1 MDLKAAIDE
10 WLSTA
15 RTARTSGTVKSAQS
29 AQYAQLANPKKPA
42 NPFVVDDEPDPK
54 MPEGRLLTD
63 GRATRKAILDT
74 VREAVAKRF
83 PIENDNYRIELAD
96 VKYEGPTN
104 YTLAQQKQAILSDR
118 KLGCNL
124 FGTWR
129 LVDKKSGK
137 VLDEKRDSVMRV
149 PYYTNRGTIIN
160 NGSEYT
166 VINQARLSPGVYTRR
181 KQNGDLETQF
191 NVANGKGFRLELDRA
206 TGKVG
211 MRMGQANIPLYSVL
225 KSMGVSDKELAKA
238 WGNDVALA
246 NADSDNPSAVDRL
259 YSRLAG
265 FNEDPLATRQSKEA
279 YIRSELS
286 RFGLDPSTV
295 VRTLGLENVRGVTPE
310 VLLRASQKLINVNR
324 GVEEP
329 DNRDNPR
336 FSKFYGVEHMLGER
350 IDKDSAKLL
359 KPLLFR
365 VGRDKSLA
373 RVGRNALGGYIDGF
387 LSTSGLAQPG
397 EEANPMS
404 ILTQQ
409 SRITRTGEGGISS
422 PDLITP
428 EARGVQG
435 DYLGFVDFIAG
446 PECMPRG
453 CEVFTRN
460 GWIKWEDATD
470 RTEFACLI
478 DGTLEFHHPFK
489 LHAHDYVG
497 DLYCASS
504 KFVSYRYTPN
514 HKMYVNPC
522 FKLKS
527 GKMTGYKFE
536 YAKDV
541 SRRSRNVMTGG
552 HGANVGSGV
561 KYFTLPD
568 TPVTANNQ
576 TKVPPID
583 IRDWSE
589 FMGWYLSEGNTY
601 IGRGKTS
608 KDNCY
613 NVRIT
618 QEKYIDELTR
628 LMDRL
633 PLRYR
638 IIKHNGVPGRVD
650 ICGKQ
655 LALYLSEFGKS
666 ADKYIPEYLLDA
678 PIEARERLLKGLMLG
693 DGRRKRDTWTY
704 LTVSERLARDV
715 ERLGFGLGF
724 SIHTRFEKDNR
735 PQSNYGGTYAVHFCK
750 KNSRGLKYKDKWY
763 KGNYYTEHYEGKVYC
778 ADVPG
783 HLLFVRASSSTMGHW
798 TGNSSSAG
806 VDVRGAYGTVI
817 GRDNKLYNVFRN
829 MRTGKKE
836 YLSLDA
842 AADKTIAFPGQDPK
856 SPYMYCMRDGVPTKV
871 KTEEVDYVV
880 PSFARMLGSGI
891 NMNPMPTSVFGMRTF
906 YSSKFWEQYLPQ
918 KKGEVPL
925 VDSLMPDGKT
935 TFNEYYGRKAGCVT
949 SPMSGTVTKVSEDG
963 ITVTGDDGKSETMD
977 LVTNLPFNRM
987 SAVSFYPTVKK
998 GMRVGK
1004 GDILANS
1011 NFTDAK
1017 TGAFNMGQNL
1027 KVAVM
1032 TAPRNADSYEDS
1044 ITISEDAA
1052 KRLATTRL
1060 YNFDQD
1066 TRDGVRISKNGFLAA
1081 FPKEF
1086 TKEQAE
1092 KLDDNGVAKVG
1103 VELRRGDPIIAATGP
1118 KLLSGENAQLGRLS
1132 SVLKNALTNKSQ
1144 VWEHDW
1150 PGVVTDVVAGPNGAK
1165 VLIKSEPPIKVG
1177 DKLCYDEDTEV
1188 LTFDGWKFIKD
1199 VTLDDFVAT
1208 LNPETGEFEYISPE
1222 AVRKYEHKGRMY
1234 AVRTQSIDLVV
1245 TENHRMFVKR
1255 RGKKSFGFEEA
1266 AGLVGKRV
1274 EYKKDGFW
1282 VGVDVPTF
1290 TFPAHQARHRWGL
1303 LTSPGVTIKM
1313 DTYLMILGMC
1323 LSKGNS
1329 GLNCGHRRFGIDM
1342 TQVKCGP
1349 RLEAMKALD
1358 EAGVKY
1364 TYNKSSHK
1372 ITLNGRHLA
1381 HHFSQFGHS
1390 CEKRIPKFV
1399 FGLSRRQQEI
1409 LFKWMTWGD
1418 GHFEKGVPKSYFT
1431 SSKGLAD
1438 DMQRLC
1444 LHIGKAAITFLG
1456 ETAGASRCGIDGRR
1470 MTAKRGQYQVQI
1482 INSKLTPRVNH
1493 SHAKTQ
1499 FAQSEGFIDY
1509 DGFVYCCT
1517 MPKWHA
1523 IYVRRNGKACWC
1535 GNSPRFALK
1544 GVVAT
1549 ILPTDKMPRD
1559 AATNEPY
1566 DMLVNPMGFLSR
1578 VAPGQLMEMAL
1589 GKLARKT
1596 GRQVRIPQL
1605 PPEEGWLNWTRGQLK
1620 ENGVSE
1626 TADVFDPQTGRTI
1639 KNIGDGYMYVQ
1650 AMHHLAEKK
1659 FSARGLEG
1667 AYTQDQQPAK
1677 GGVDGA
1683 KKISGFD
1690 ANALLSHGATEVLK
1704 DAMTTRGQSNAEY
1717 WRKLRLGLPIEEPGV
1732 PFIYEK
1738 FLNNLRAGG
1747 INVVEKGGVTS
1758 IMPQTDADIERMAEG
1773 RVVNTSQMVDSDFK
1787 PVRGGMFDL
1796 GATGGMG
1803 GTRWSMIE
1811 LDEPVP
1817 NPVMEEPVR
1826 RVLGLTAKGL
1836 SRVLSGIDALD
1847 GKTGGA
1853 AVKEALSKVN
1863 VDAMIDQARN
1873 DVRTKRGSARD
1884 NAVKVLGYLTS
1895 AKKMGMEPKDWMIS
1909 KVPVIP
1915 PAFRPISKAGDTA
1928 LVPDANELYKELIE
1942 TRNNYATLAKDLPPS
1957 ALADERLGVY
1967 KAVKAAY
1974 GLGDSVTAEGQAKN
1988 LKGPIRQV
1996 VGEIPKHGQFQY
2008 KVVAKNQDLVG
2019 RSVTVPDKNLS
2030 MDQVGIPEEMAWT
2043 MYKPFVV
2050 RKLAQRG
2057 YTPVDATRMIE
2068 EKTPAARHILD
2079 DVMREKPIL
2088 MDRAPTWH
2096 KFNIMAFKPFIV
2108 DGREIRV
2115 CPLIDSGFS
2124 MDHDGDLSRSPYI
2137 TTFLS
2142 EEFINNYWAT
2152 KDSDLCYD
2160 PSIINYVT
2168 EVENMTKES
2177 VVVNGE
2183 NVPGVITNIR
2193 WDEFPR
2199 HDNPTM
2205 NSHPNANFYAVP
2217 DGVCVRAYDEKS
2229 GGLVWAPVRYWSH
2242 HGVNE
2247 KIEIVTVELS
2257 SGRQIITDDD
2267 PRGVYG
2273 IDPKTME
2280 FGRWRP
2286 SEAVGKFVPRCVKDG
2301 ELVTSVTEVRLPESS
2316 SKRNELLR
2324 SKMPLDR
2331 ETGWFL
2337 GAMIGD
2343 GWAAQS
2349 KGDEISINFCC
2360 DKGRNDLGEQFRKAI
2375 AHAFTEDGILHV
2387 GEALQAKESV
2397 GDRYGDA
2404 VRLTYSNATLAEYID
2419 GLIGHGD
2426 ANKHL
2431 PRFWQKAPPE
2441 FRLGLF
2447 EGLMDTDGTLAIV
2460 KAKSK
2465 SDKQLMSNY
2474 CTISMTLA
2482 TEFQYLCRTLGV
2494 DSKLT
2499 TQKTPAG
2506 GKRWQVSIST
2516 KNLKKLGLKLH
2527 SPRKAKALEDA
2538 EVKDETSAGG
2548 RKHIIPVPMD
2558 ELKRVSGILLEL
2570 DKSAYISLNKT
2581 GRQGYATS
2589 NVAGKIAKVLKATP
2603 ELQTASWKAWL
2614 GLYDNLDRVVWER
2627 VEGFTNTGMFEEGFD
2642 LTVPGYETFM
2652 NSEGVIV
2659 SNTVNIH
2666 VPASE
2671 KASKEAL
2678 EKMLPSKNLFSLT
2691 DLQSVR
2697 YKPEKEQVSGLWALT
2712 SGKSGREVRVFDTKS
2727 EAIRAYRNG
2736 EIGANDPVEIR
2747 KKV

>member
-15 RTARTSGTVKSAQS
+15 RTVKSAQS
-29 AQYAQLANPKKPA
+29 TQPVQRKAPV

-63 GRATRKAILDT
+63 GKATRKAILDT
-74 VREAVAKRF
+74 VRESVAKRF

-96 VKYEGPTN
+96 VKYEGPTI

-137 VLDEKRDSVMRV
+137 VIEEKRDSVMRV

-238 WGNDVALA
+238 WGSDVALA
-246 NADSDNPSAVDRL
+246 NANSDNPSAVDKL
-259 YSRLAG
+259 YARLAG
-265 FNEDPLATRQSKEA
+265 FNEDPLATRQAKEA
-279 YIRSELS
+279 YIKSELS

-295 VRTLGLENVRGVTPE
+295 VRTLGLENVNGVTPE

-435 DYLGFVDFIAG
+435 DYLGFVDFLAG
-446 PECMPRG
+446 PE
-453 CEVFTRN
+453 
-460 GWIKWEDATD
+460 
-470 RTEFACLI
+470 
-478 DGTLEFHHPFK
+478 
-489 LHAHDYVG
+489 
-497 DLYCASS
+497 
-504 KFVSYRYTPN
+504 
-514 HKMYVNPC
+514 
-522 FKLKS
+522 
-527 GKMTGYKFE
+527 
-536 YAKDV
+536 
-541 SRRSRNVMTGG
+541 
-552 HGANVGSGV
+552 
-561 KYFTLPD
+561 
-568 TPVTANNQ
+568 
-576 TKVPPID
+576 
-583 IRDWSE
+583 
-589 FMGWYLSEGNTY
+589 
-601 IGRGKTS
+601 
-608 KDNCY
+608 
-613 NVRIT
+613 
-618 QEKYIDELTR
+618 
-628 LMDRL
+628 
-633 PLRYR
+633 
-638 IIKHNGVPGRVD
+638 
-650 ICGKQ
+650 
-655 LALYLSEFGKS
+655 
-666 ADKYIPEYLLDA
+666 
-678 PIEARERLLKGLMLG
+678 
-693 DGRRKRDTWTY
+693 
-704 LTVSERLARDV
+704 
-715 ERLGFGLGF
+715 
-724 SIHTRFEKDNR
+724 
-735 PQSNYGGTYAVHFCK
+735 
-750 KNSRGLKYKDKWY
+750 
-763 KGNYYTEHYEGKVYC
+763 
-778 ADVPG
+778 
-783 HLLFVRASSSTMGHW
+783 
-798 TGNSSSAG
+798 SSSAG

-817 GRDNKLYNVFRN
+817 GKDKKLYNVFRN

-871 KTEEVDYVV
+871 RTSEVDYVV

-918 KKGEVPL
+918 KKGEIPL

-935 TFNEYYGRKAGCVT
+935 TFNEHYGRKAGCVT
-949 SPMSGTVTKVSEDG
+949 SPISGTVTKVSEDG

-987 SAVSFYPTVKK
+987 SAVSFFPTVKK
-998 GMRVGK
+998 GARVGK
-1004 GDILANS
+1004 GDMLAHS
-1011 NFTDAK
+1011 NFTDAN

-1086 TKEQAE
+1086 TKEQAG
-1092 KLDDNGVAKVG
+1092 KLDDNGVVKVG
-1103 VELRRGDPIIAATGP
+1103 VELHRGDPIIAATGP

-1177 DKLCYDEDTEV
+1177 DKV
-1188 LTFDGWKFIKD
+1188 
-1199 VTLDDFVAT
+1199 
-1208 LNPETGEFEYISPE
+1208 
-1222 AVRKYEHKGRMY
+1222 
-1234 AVRTQSIDLVV
+1234 
-1245 TENHRMFVKR
+1245 
-1255 RGKKSFGFEEA
+1255 
-1266 AGLVGKRV
+1266 
-1274 EYKKDGFW
+1274 
-1282 VGVDVPTF
+1282 
-1290 TFPAHQARHRWGL
+1290 
-1303 LTSPGVTIKM
+1303 
-1313 DTYLMILGMC
+1313 
-1323 LSKGNS
+1323 
-1329 GLNCGHRRFGIDM
+1329 
-1342 TQVKCGP
+1342 
-1349 RLEAMKALD
+1349 
-1358 EAGVKY
+1358 
-1364 TYNKSSHK
+1364 
-1372 ITLNGRHLA
+1372 
-1381 HHFSQFGHS
+1381 
-1390 CEKRIPKFV
+1390 
-1399 FGLSRRQQEI
+1399 
-1409 LFKWMTWGD
+1409 
-1418 GHFEKGVPKSYFT
+1418 
-1431 SSKGLAD
+1431 
-1438 DMQRLC
+1438 
-1444 LHIGKAAITFLG
+1444 
-1456 ETAGASRCGIDGRR
+1456 
-1470 MTAKRGQYQVQI
+1470 
-1482 INSKLTPRVNH
+1482 
-1493 SHAKTQ
+1493 
-1499 FAQSEGFIDY
+1499 
-1509 DGFVYCCT
+1509 
-1517 MPKWHA
+1517 
-1523 IYVRRNGKACWC
+1523 
-1535 GNSPRFALK
+1535 SPRFALK

-1578 VAPGQLMEMAL
+1578 VAPGQLMEMSL
-1589 GKLARKT
+1589 GKLAKKT

-1605 PPEEGWLNWTRGQLK
+1605 PPEEGWLDWTRRQLK

-1667 AYTQDQQPAK
+1667 SYTQDQQPAK

-1717 WRKLRLGLPIEEPGV
+1717 WRKLRLGLPVEDPGV

-1747 INVVEKGGVTS
+1747 INVVEKGGITS
-1758 IMPQTDADIERMAEG
+1758 IMPQTDADTERMAEG
-1773 RVVNTSQMVDSDFK
+1773 RVVNTSQMVDSDFR
-1787 PVRGGMFDL
+1787 PVKGGMFDL

-1817 NPVMEEPVR
+1817 NPIMEEPVR

-1847 GKTGGA
+1847 GKTGGE
-1853 AVKEALSKVN
+1853 AVKETLSKVN

-1957 ALADERLGVY
+1957 ALAEERLGVY
-1967 KAVKAAY
+1967 RAVKAAY
-1974 GLGDSVTAEGQAKN
+1974 GLGDSVTTEGQAKN

-1996 VGEIPKHGQFQY
+1996 VGEIPKHSQFQY

-2068 EKTPAARHILD
+2068 EKTTVARHILD

-2108 DGREIRV
+2108 EGREIRV

-2124 MDHDGDLSRSPYI
+2124 MDHDGDMCGSPYI

-2142 EEFINNYWAT
+2142 EDFIKNYWLT
-2152 KDSDLCYD
+2152 KDSDLCYNS
-2160 PSIINYVT
+2160 SIINYVIG
-2168 EVENMTKES
+2168 VENMTKES
-2177 VVVNGE
+2177 VVINGE
-2183 NVPGVITNIR
+2183 NVPGVIANIR

-2199 HDNPTM
+2199 YDNPTM

-2242 HGVNE
+2242 HGVND

-2273 IDPKTME
+2273 LDPKTME

-2286 SEAVGKFVPRCVKDG
+2286 SEAVGKFVPRCVRDG
-2301 ELVTSVTEVRLPESS
+2301 ELVTSVTDVRLPASS

-2324 SKMPLDR
+2324 DKMPLDR
-2331 ETGWFL
+2331 DTGWFL

-2343 GWAAQS
+2343 GWAS
-2349 KGDEISINFCC
+2349 KRKGEAISINFCC
-2360 DKGRNDLGEQFRKAI
+2360 DKGYNDLGGQFRKAI
-2375 AHAFTEDGILHV
+2375 AHAFTEDGVLHV
-2387 GEALQAKESV
+2387 GEVLQAKEAV
-2397 GDRYGDA
+2397 GNRYGDA
-2404 VRLTYSNATLAEYID
+2404 VRLTYSNATLADYID
-2419 GLIGHGD
+2419 GLIGHRA

-2431 PRFWQKAPPE
+2431 PTFWQKAPAE

-2465 SDKQLMSNY
+2465 RNPQLMSSY
-2474 CTISMTLA
+2474 CTVSMTLA

-2494 DSKLT
+2494 DSRLT
-2499 TQKTPAG
+2499 TKKTPAG
-2506 GKRWQVSIST
+2506 GKCWQVSIST
-2516 KNLKKLGLKLH
+2516 KNLKKLGLRLH
-2527 SPRKAKALEDA
+2527 SQHKARALEEA
-2538 EVKDETSAGG
+2538 EVKDDASVGG
-2548 RKHIIPVPMD
+2548 RKYIIPVPMG
-2558 ELKRVSGILLEL
+2558 ELKRVSSILLAL
-2570 DKSAYISLNKT
+2570 DRNAYLSLNTT
-2581 GRQGYATS
+2581 GKHGYATAT
-2589 NVAGKIAKVLKATP
+2589 VAEKIAKVLKATP
-2603 ELQTASWKAWL
+2603 ELVTPAWKAWL
-2614 GLYDNLDRVVWER
+2614 CLYAKLDSVVWER

-2712 SGKSGREVRVFDTKS
+2712 AGKSDREVRVFDTKS

-2736 EIGANDPVEIR
+2736 EIGSNDPVEIR